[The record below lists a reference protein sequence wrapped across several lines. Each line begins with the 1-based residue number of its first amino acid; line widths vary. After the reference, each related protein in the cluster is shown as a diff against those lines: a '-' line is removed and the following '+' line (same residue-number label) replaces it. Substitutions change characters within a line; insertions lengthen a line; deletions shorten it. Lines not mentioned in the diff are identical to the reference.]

1 MWRQTIG
8 DADPLRPN
16 ALGARGNPP
25 GEDALYCSLT
35 AVGAS
40 LELASMIARQSVEIR
55 KALQTYRLTV
65 SLSRVA
71 DLRQP
76 DDLAPF
82 GYSLD
87 VLVADDWNAPQKV
100 GGAAAW
106 LGFAGILVPS
116 ARHPDGNL
124 VVYINHLAPNDAV
137 ELVQREDEDGR

>member
-71 DLRQP
+71 DLRRRTT
-76 DDLAPF
+76 
-82 GYSLD
+82 SR
-87 VLVADDWNAPQKV
+87 
-100 GGAAAW
+100 
-106 LGFAGILVPS
+106 PS
-116 ARHPDGNL
+116 DIRWTCL
-124 VVYINHLAPNDAV
+124 
-137 ELVQREDEDGR
+137 

>member
-1 MWRQTIG
+1 MG
-8 DADPLRPN
+8 VGVANVFAGENPY
-16 ALGARGNPP
+16 PP
-25 GEDALYCSLT
+25 GGEA
-35 AVGAS
+35 
-40 LELASMIARQSVEIR
+40 
-55 KALQTYRLTV
+55 
-65 SLSRVA
+65 
-71 DLRQP
+71 